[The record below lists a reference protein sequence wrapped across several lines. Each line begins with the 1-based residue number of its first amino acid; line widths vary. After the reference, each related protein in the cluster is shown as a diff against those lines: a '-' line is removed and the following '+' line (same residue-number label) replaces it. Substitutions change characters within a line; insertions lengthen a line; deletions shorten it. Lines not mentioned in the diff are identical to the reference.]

1 MGLMLPEHRKVA
13 GLVID
18 KGHAVPIN
26 DDGRAKRKELGMDE
40 LPETVHKHPQALEQV
55 KKLLEL
61 TGFMQLVTD
70 EGTENSE
77 EGQ

>member
-1 MGLMLPEHRKVA
+1 
-13 GLVID
+13 VIE

>member
-1 MGLMLPEHRKVA
+1 
-13 GLVID
+13 
-18 KGHAVPIN
+18 
-26 DDGRAKRKELGMDE
+26 MDE
-40 LPETVHKHPQALEQV
+40 LPETVHKHPQALDQV

-70 EGTENSE
+70 EGTEISE

>member
-13 GLVID
+13 ELVID

>member
-26 DDGRAKRKELGMDE
+26 DDGREKRKELGMDE
-40 LPETVHKHPQALEQV
+40 LPETVHKHPQALDQV
-55 KKLLEL
+55 KKLLEV

-70 EGTENSE
+70 EDTKATV